1 MPNPLVFLCGARDF
15 HAMDWYRRAKE
26 LLPDRE
32 VCILTDLVA
41 GEGFK
46 KLVNNNDVVFKLIII
61 DKLLLNKQS
70 NFGNVWRNVV
80 KLLLFPIQVAL
91 IKRFS
96 SRNPDAIYYAHSMYY
111 LFLGMA
117 AGIKYVGR
125 PQGSDILIKPH
136 TSKLFRYFAIKSLA
150 AAKAVIV
157 DSNKMKDAISEFSKK
172 DINVHVIRN
181 GIDIESISSVTN
193 KVDSESVKRE
203 AVLSIR
209 GLTSL
214 YRIKDIVLKRNSSPR
229 YRSTPLTFIYPFYED
244 EYRNALSS
252 LLTPSDVELGSLD
265 KAEMYQLL
273 ARTKLVISI
282 PESDSSP
289 RSVYEAIFC
298 GCAVAITHNSY
309 YDVLPRCMKE
319 RIVLVDIDHED
330 WLDKAIEGSNK
341 IISTR
346 YYPSDEALSV
356 FDQNRSF
363 REMEALLFG

>member
-32 VCILTDLVA
+32 ICILTDLIS

-46 KLVNNNDVVFKLIII
+46 KLANDNDIVFKLIVI

-91 IKRFS
+91 VKRFS
-96 SRNPDAIYYAHSMYY
+96 VRNPDAIYYAHSMYY

-117 AGIKYVGR
+117 AGIRYVGR
-125 PQGSDILIKPH
+125 PQGSDILIKPY
-136 TSKLFRYFAIKSLA
+136 TSKLYRYFAVKSLA

-157 DSNKMKDAISEFSKK
+157 DSIKMKDAISEFSQPY
-172 DINVHVIRN
+172 INVHVIRN
-181 GIDIESISSVTN
+181 GIDIDSISSVTN
-193 KVDSESVKRE
+193 TVESGSIKKE

-209 GLTSL
+209 GLTPL
-214 YRIKDIVLKRNSSPR
+214 YKIKDIVLKRNSSPR
-229 YRSTPLTFIYPFYED
+229 YRNTPLTIIYPFYEN
-244 EYRNALSS
+244 EYKNVLSS
-252 LLTPSDVELGSLD
+252 LLTCSDVDLGSLD

-298 GCAVAITHNSY
+298 GCAVAITHHSY
-309 YDVLPRCMKE
+309 YDMLPRCMKE
-319 RIVLVDIDHED
+319 RIVLVDLAHEG
-330 WLDKAIEGSNK
+330 WFDKAIEESEK

-346 YYPSDEALSV
+346 YCPSDEALSI